1 MVNLGT
7 WFLGGKDVV
16 VEAMIMV
23 QMVVVMVIVEGKRER
38 GGFESNYLPR
48 MFVNLAEFRLV
59 LGNGNACAI
68 ENNKTGAGCALINGA
83 DKALF

>member
-38 GGFESNYLPR
+38 GGFR
-48 MFVNLAEFRLV
+48 V
-59 LGNGNACAI
+59 
-68 ENNKTGAGCALINGA
+68 
-83 DKALF
+83 